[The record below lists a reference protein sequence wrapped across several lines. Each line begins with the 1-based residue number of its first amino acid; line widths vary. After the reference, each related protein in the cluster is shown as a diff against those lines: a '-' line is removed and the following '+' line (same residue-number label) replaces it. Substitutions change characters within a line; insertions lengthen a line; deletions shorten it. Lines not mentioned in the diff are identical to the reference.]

1 MVKQT
6 INVVSRQSKAK
17 ESRFVMHKIHRQQP
31 SKRVG
36 ELGCPKSNNG
46 RLNRAMKA
54 TSKSIMKVQ
63 RVCSIFP
70 AGDLLKHA
78 DNISKQRNKGWKA
91 SNPATKEKWK
101 FEEEIQRCISWNK
114 WFIYDKNPRAR
125 WEKHVWTSSE
135 SIEWQCIS
143 SVVANGKAFPF
154 CKSFEWHAPYNPVI
168 LVSNVRNIRTS
179 IRKWIEH
186 IFIDRK
192 EQQQLQIKGCKGS
205 SK

>member
-78 DNISKQRNKGWKA
+78 DNISKQRNKG
-91 SNPATKEKWK
+91 
-101 FEEEIQRCISWNK
+101 
-114 WFIYDKNPRAR
+114 
-125 WEKHVWTSSE
+125 
-135 SIEWQCIS
+135 
-143 SVVANGKAFPF
+143 
-154 CKSFEWHAPYNPVI
+154 
-168 LVSNVRNIRTS
+168 
-179 IRKWIEH
+179 
-186 IFIDRK
+186 
-192 EQQQLQIKGCKGS
+192 
-205 SK
+205 